1 MMGVRAGNHTVQVW
15 NSVLPVPVVSL
26 WGLINQESDGTLV
39 TVVHVCILCIL
50 HTVLYICN
58 IRILR
63 GYCTHTTV

>member
-39 TVVHVCILCIL
+39 TVVLTFRKYLFTYHDAVM
-50 HTVLYICN
+50 
-58 IRILR
+58 
-63 GYCTHTTV
+63 